1 MGGNLVK
8 IVVDT
13 SAVAPMAA
21 WLRERTRGNAD
32 EARPRDIPAA
42 ARSRGKTGFRRAM
55 NRRRC
60 AKGVR
65 PAT

>member
-8 IVVDT
+8 IMVDT

-42 ARSRGKTGFRRAM
+42 ARSRGKTRKRNGRVKRG
-55 NRRRC
+55 C
-60 AKGVR
+60 
-65 PAT
+65 

>member
-1 MGGNLVK
+1 MK
-8 IVVDT
+8 IAVDT

-42 ARSRGKTGFRRAM
+42 ARSRGKTRKRNGRVKRG
-55 NRRRC
+55 C
-60 AKGVR
+60 
-65 PAT
+65 